1 MYISEECTYE
11 ENYLPQA
18 PRMYDELM
26 CDWTNEK
33 SADDFDWHIDQG
45 SETGGPDA
53 DHTLQTDQ
61 GTVFLITENKN

>member
-1 MYISEECTYE
+1 
-11 ENYLPQA
+11 
-18 PRMYDELM
+18 MYDELM